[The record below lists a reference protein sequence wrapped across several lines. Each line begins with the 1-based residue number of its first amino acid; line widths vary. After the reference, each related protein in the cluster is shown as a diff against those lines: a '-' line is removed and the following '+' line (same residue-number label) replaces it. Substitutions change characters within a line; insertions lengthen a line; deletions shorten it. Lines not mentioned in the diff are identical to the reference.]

1 VTRLI
6 RVPVAPPRPAPEPA
20 RWPAG
25 APRQS
30 SPRGTIVRDHA
41 PRRAAEAAK
50 VRVMAARSAAAMTGL
65 GAVFTHVD
73 LGTTTSL
80 AYHDRHG
87 RLPHQPWVPAWP
99 GAASLSFA
107 GVAFRQ
113 TVVWKVRLT
122 SGTIGLGPHDD
133 PKQGNDIVV
142 MDNFIQEA
150 ALRRRPS
157 GRRQGVS
164 PPPDVAP
171 PPGSS
176 RIRLGARTRVH
187 SSLANGYRS
196 RRTLA
201 PLQSTTRVGMHSCGV
216 VRCDT
221 ILRQI
226 SLEPRS
232 ASRQRNLYD
241 LHSFPFCLL

>member
-6 RVPVAPPRPAPEPA
+6 RVPVARPRPAPEPA

-201 PLQSTTRVGMHSCGV
+201 PLQSAARVGRHSCGV

>member
-1 VTRLI
+1 M
-6 RVPVAPPRPAPEPA
+6 
-20 RWPAG
+20 
-25 APRQS
+25 
-30 SPRGTIVRDHA
+30 
-41 PRRAAEAAK
+41 
-50 VRVMAARSAAAMTGL
+50 RVMAARSAAVTGL

-73 LGTTTSL
+73 LGTKTSL

-87 RLPHQPWVPAWP
+87 RLSHQPWVPAWP

-107 GVAFRQ
+107 GVAFQQ

-142 MDNFIQEA
+142 MDNFIQGA